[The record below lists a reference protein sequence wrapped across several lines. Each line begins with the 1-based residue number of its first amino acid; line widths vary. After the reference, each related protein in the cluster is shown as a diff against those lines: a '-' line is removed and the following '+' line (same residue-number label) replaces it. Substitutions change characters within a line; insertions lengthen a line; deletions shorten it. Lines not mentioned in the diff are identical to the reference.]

1 MDTNL
6 WLNNVAG
13 YSLQVAVLVAV
24 GSLLP
29 ILLRFRRPRIMLAY
43 WQVLLA
49 TCLLLPAIQTW
60 QATPAVQAAQAG
72 RAESEFVLTGVGYE
86 IDSLLLAVLGI
97 GVLIRLSWM
106 AIGLVR
112 LRSYRRKARQISPFP
127 ALIEK
132 LQLLIGG
139 RAQICLSA
147 KIHSPVTFGVSR
159 PVILLPQG
167 FLEMDETHQEAIV
180 CHELLHVRRSDWLFT
195 LFEEAIRCF
204 LWFHPAIWW
213 VLGRIQLAREQLV
226 DRQVIEITQARKPYL
241 HALAQMASARLH
253 PQASAVLPFSR
264 KPHLTQRVALILRE
278 SPMSKI
284 RLTVS
289 LAAIFGC
296 FAVAVQ
302 LALSSCSLEAPR
314 PEETSDTELRIEV
327 DRTSADSVQTP
338 QPDETSGAELRI
350 QLDDKSVMEVRA
362 YRTSDKGVRAPR
374 LLHKVEPDYTDQA
387 KDANI
392 EGTVVL
398 AIEVGPD
405 GKAHNIRVLRSL
417 DQGLDQN
424 AIEAVR
430 QWRFKSGTKD
440 GEPVTVRAN
449 VEVNYR
455 LLDEE

>member
-60 QATPAVQAAQAG
+60 QATPAGQAAQVG
-72 RAESEFVLTGVGYE
+72 RAESEFVLTGAGYE
-86 IDSLLLAVLGI
+86 IDSLLLATFGA
-97 GVLIRLSWM
+97 GVLIRLSWL

-112 LRSYRRKARQISPFP
+112 LRSYRRKARQISPLP

-132 LQLLIGG
+132 LQSLTGA
-139 RAQICLSA
+139 RARICLST

-159 PVILLPQG
+159 PVILLPAG
-167 FLEMDETHQEAIV
+167 FLEMEEKHQEAIA

-195 LFEEAIRCF
+195 LFEEAVRSF

-226 DRQVIEITQARKPYL
+226 DRQTIEITRARKPYL
-241 HALAQMASARLH
+241 EELAQMASARLD

-264 KPHLTQRVALILRE
+264 KPHLTQRVGLIVNE
-278 SPMSKI
+278 EPMSKL
-284 RLTVS
+284 RVSVS
-289 LAAIFGC
+289 LTAILGF
-296 FAVAVQ
+296 FALAVQ
-302 LALSSCSLEAPR
+302 LALSSCSLQTPQ
-314 PEETSDTELRIEV
+314 PDETSDTELRIQLE
-327 DRTSADSVQTP
+327 TP
-338 QPDETSGAELRI
+338 AKELRI
-350 QLDDKSVMEVRA
+350 QVDK
-362 YRTSDKGVRAPR
+362 TSDTVLRIKVYRASDEGVRAPR
-374 LLHKVEPDYTDQA
+374 LIHKVEPDYTDPARDA
-387 KDANI
+387 KT
-392 EGTVVL
+392 EGKVVL

-405 GKAHNIRVLRSL
+405 GKAHNIQVIRSL

-430 QWRFKSGTKD
+430 QWKFVPGMKD

-455 LLDEE
+455 

>member
-6 WLNNVAG
+6 WLNNVGG
-13 YSLQVAVLVAV
+13 YSLQIAVLVAV

-49 TCLLLPAIQTW
+49 TCLFLPALQTW
-60 QATPAVQAAQAG
+60 QVTRALQVARAG
-72 RAESEFVLTGVGYE
+72 RVETEFVLTGVGYE
-86 IDSLLLAVLGI
+86 ISSLLLATLGA
-97 GVLIRLSWM
+97 GVMIRLSWL

-112 LRSYRRKARQISPFP
+112 LRSYRRRARQVSPLP

-132 LQLLIGG
+132 LQSLTGA
-139 RAQICLSA
+139 RAHICLSA
-147 KIHSPVTFGVSR
+147 KIHSPVTFGLSR
-159 PVILLPQG
+159 PVVLLPTG
-167 FLEMDETHQEAIV
+167 FLEMEEKRQEAIA

-226 DRQVIEITQARKPYL
+226 DRQTIEITRARKPYL
-241 HALAQMASARLH
+241 EALAQIASARLH

-264 KPHLTQRVALILRE
+264 KPHLTQRVALILTE
-278 SPMSKI
+278 SPMSRI
-284 RLTVS
+284 RFTLS
-289 LAAIFGC
+289 LAAILGC
-296 FAVAVQ
+296 FVLAVQ
-302 LALSSCSLEAPR
+302 LALSSCSL
-314 PEETSDTELRIEV
+314 
-327 DRTSADSVQTP
+327 QTP
-338 QPDETSGAELRI
+338 RPDETSGAELRI
-350 QLDDKSVMEVRA
+350 ELDDKSVMEVRA
-362 YRTSDKGVRAPR
+362 YRTSDEGVSAPR
-374 LLHKVEPDYTDQA
+374 LLHKFEPDYTDQA
-387 KDANI
+387 KDAKT
-392 EGTVVL
+392 EGKVVL

-405 GKAHNIRVLRSL
+405 GKAHNIQVLRSL

-455 LLDEE
+455 LLDENETGSNDGP

>member
-60 QATPAVQAAQAG
+60 QATPAGQAAQAG
-72 RAESEFVLTGVGYE
+72 RAETEFVLTGAGYK
-86 IDSLLLAVLGI
+86 IDSLLLAALGV
-97 GVLIRLSWM
+97 GVLIRLSWL
-106 AIGLVR
+106 AIGFAR
-112 LRSYRRKARQISPFP
+112 LRSYRRKARQISPLP

-132 LQLLIGG
+132 LQSLTGA
-139 RAQICLSA
+139 RARICLSS
-147 KIHSPVTFGVSR
+147 KMHSPVTFGVSR
-159 PVILLPQG
+159 PVILLPAG
-167 FLEMDETHQEAIV
+167 FLEMEQKHQEAIA

-195 LFEEAIRCF
+195 LFEEAVRSF

-226 DRQVIEITQARKPYL
+226 DRQTIEITRARKPYL
-241 HALAQMASARLH
+241 EALAQMANARLH

-264 KPHLTQRVALILRE
+264 KPHLTQRVRLIINE
-278 SPMSKI
+278 EPMSKL
-284 RLTVS
+284 RVS
-289 LAAIFGC
+289 VSVTAILGF
-296 FAVAVQ
+296 FALAVQ
-302 LALSSCSLEAPR
+302 LALSSCSLQ
-314 PEETSDTELRIEV
+314 V
-327 DRTSADSVQTP
+327 P
-338 QPDETSGAELRI
+338 QSDETSVA
-350 QLDDKSVMEVRA
+350 EVRPKA
-362 YRTSDKGVRAPR
+362 YRTSDEGVRAPR
-374 LLHKVEPDYTDQA
+374 LIHKVEPDYTDQA
-387 KDANI
+387 RDAKT
-392 EGTVVL
+392 EGMVVL

-405 GKAHNIRVLRSL
+405 GKAHNIQVLRSL
-417 DQGLDQN
+417 NEGLDNN

-430 QWRFKSGTKD
+430 QWEFKPGMKG